1 MVLRVRIHSTLVACK
16 DNGGTKTSCGRALA
30 LTGLAG
36 FDQIDSR
43 GMMLTSPP
51 CDAVNTKGEREVK
64 HATNPRTL
72 TLALLPLHH
81 GEDLQG
87 RIEAIGADV
96 LGRDDDAVGLFE
108 RVKEYSDVQAVD
120 EPGCEE
126 GRIRREWFLDP
137 DRRADMPDQFVDV
150 LRRRRAAEGP
160 MQLIDRQPRSDAR
173 RRRQWPRHARGRSN
187 RASARRNVRHDHRI
201 WPDSGAIA
209 DGNCSGDDGPWAHLD
224 VVPDPGPATRAKA
237 DCDVLA
243 DDTVVANYGFA
254 NDHDSALVGDLN
266 PAAERRGC
274 RELDAVQ
281 ISDDEVERA
290 VKGPNGMA
298 NQPAATKAP
307 GAEPVHRYGVKAGP
321 RPRPPVLDPVFMHHP
336 EEAWLGL

>member
-1 MVLRVRIHSTLVACK
+1 MRWCCAFGSTAPLSPARTTEARK
-16 DNGGTKTSCGRALA
+16 RPADGALA

-120 EPGCEE
+120 EPGC
-126 GRIRREWFLDP
+126 
-137 DRRADMPDQFVDV
+137 
-150 LRRRRAAEGP
+150 
-160 MQLIDRQPRSDAR
+160 
-173 RRRQWPRHARGRSN
+173 
-187 RASARRNVRHDHRI
+187 
-201 WPDSGAIA
+201 
-209 DGNCSGDDGPWAHLD
+209 
-224 VVPDPGPATRAKA
+224 
-237 DCDVLA
+237 
-243 DDTVVANYGFA
+243 
-254 NDHDSALVGDLN
+254 
-266 PAAERRGC
+266 
-274 RELDAVQ
+274 
-281 ISDDEVERA
+281 
-290 VKGPNGMA
+290 
-298 NQPAATKAP
+298 
-307 GAEPVHRYGVKAGP
+307 
-321 RPRPPVLDPVFMHHP
+321 
-336 EEAWLGL
+336 

>member
-1 MVLRVRIHSTLVACK
+1 MVLRVRIHSTLVACG

-51 CDAVNTKGEREVK
+51 CDAVNTKGEREVE

-120 EPGCEE
+120 EPGC
-126 GRIRREWFLDP
+126 
-137 DRRADMPDQFVDV
+137 
-150 LRRRRAAEGP
+150 
-160 MQLIDRQPRSDAR
+160 
-173 RRRQWPRHARGRSN
+173 
-187 RASARRNVRHDHRI
+187 
-201 WPDSGAIA
+201 
-209 DGNCSGDDGPWAHLD
+209 
-224 VVPDPGPATRAKA
+224 
-237 DCDVLA
+237 
-243 DDTVVANYGFA
+243 
-254 NDHDSALVGDLN
+254 
-266 PAAERRGC
+266 
-274 RELDAVQ
+274 
-281 ISDDEVERA
+281 
-290 VKGPNGMA
+290 
-298 NQPAATKAP
+298 
-307 GAEPVHRYGVKAGP
+307 
-321 RPRPPVLDPVFMHHP
+321 
-336 EEAWLGL
+336 